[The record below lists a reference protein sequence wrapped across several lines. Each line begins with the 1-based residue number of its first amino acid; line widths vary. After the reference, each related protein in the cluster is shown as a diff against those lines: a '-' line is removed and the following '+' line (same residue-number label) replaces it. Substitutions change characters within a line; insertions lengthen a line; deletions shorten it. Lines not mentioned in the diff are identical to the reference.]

1 MVINMLFALIMMGV
15 LIFVMSRYVPK
26 FFLNFR
32 KTLNPMMI
40 DLPLVK
46 DKGVSHLGAFGA
58 SQAFEQMDLDLS
70 EPNAPKLQVKLK
82 PEIKKVFIELLCF
95 DQRGTYVSVLLYQ
108 VMGEQETIIPL
119 PLKTT
124 HVIPVVTMM
133 DEAVLEWNTY
143 LLPRRQFLSFAVT
156 ESIAIGLLI
165 HYLIQFV
172 FFFYQTFTST
182 CPLCQF
188 DNQSSLALL
197 SWAIGGLSF
206 IVIMFFGQSRFS
218 QYMYGG

>member
-1 MVINMLFALIMMGV
+1 
-15 LIFVMSRYVPK
+15 
-26 FFLNFR
+26 
-32 KTLNPMMI
+32 
-40 DLPLVK
+40 
-46 DKGVSHLGAFGA
+46 
-58 SQAFEQMDLDLS
+58 
-70 EPNAPKLQVKLK
+70 
-82 PEIKKVFIELLCF
+82 
-95 DQRGTYVSVLLYQ
+95 
-108 VMGEQETIIPL
+108 
-119 PLKTT
+119 
-124 HVIPVVTMM
+124 VVTVM

-143 LLPRRQFLSFAVT
+143 LLPRRQFLSFAVI